1 MSYMLTRFE
10 NGSEVI
16 VCYGNSYEGMRKTV
30 ENSPGVFME
39 GYAIYEMNLIECNH
53 G

>member
-1 MSYMLTRFE
+1 MRYILTRFE

-30 ENSPGVFME
+30 ENSPDLFRE
-39 GYAIYEMNLIECNH
+39 GYAIYEMNLIESNH